1 MHLFKR
7 SLLITFIAA
16 MLLALLSTQSQTA
29 NGLAESNPTVEWD
42 VIARLNAWRIT
53 ENLPPMKFN
62 AELQTLA
69 LKQARFLTEMNTL
82 PHGGD
87 LHIDAKGNLPPQRAN
102 ASQWPAY
109 GIPARTA
116 IGENAAVGD
125 AKFALR
131 YWLHSEI
138 HKKTALNPAYREVGV
153 AAVPF
158 HKDFMIIAVFGARP
172 DVLPAFLF
180 PEEGTIYFTNEQYK
194 FKSGGKWIQ
203 NVITIQLYDENGKA
217 LLDAPLPYVEKMTLP
232 PLTTENI
239 EVAYQNGTTITRY
252 KLNVRSDIAILPHHQ
267 ATAGITLVLPT
278 SAVTVL
284 PTTAPATIA
293 PARLAPPT
301 NTPRFQPPPTN
312 TPRRIAAANTSVP
325 PTALATT
332 LPTESAASI
341 LETPDKSPEL
351 MILYDDDA
359 LVIVNDTDNTAD
371 ISDLSLRYQGRVL
384 DSTKWSAIIP
394 VPLQRFPVDHCLMLE
409 VATAKL
415 FLPEACKQV
424 RSVLTINPERRFWMV
439 DSFEVWRGDKLL
451 GVCAKQEPGEE
462 DHCEIAWR

>member
-1 MHLFKR
+1 MHWFKH
-7 SLLITFIAA
+7 SLLVAFVTAT
-16 MLLALLSTQSQTA
+16 LLVLLSAQLQAA
-29 NGLAESNPTVEWD
+29 NGIAESDPIVERD
-42 VIARLNAWRIT
+42 VIARLNAWRIS

-62 AELQTLA
+62 AELQALA
-69 LKQARFLTEMNTL
+69 LKQARFLAGMSEL

-87 LHIDAKGNLPPQRAN
+87 LHIDDKGNLPPQRAN
-102 ASQWPAY
+102 ISKWPAY
-109 GIPARTA
+109 GIAARTA

-203 NVITIQLYDENGKA
+203 NVTTIQLYDENGKA
-217 LLDAPLPYVEKMTLP
+217 LLEVPSPFVEKMTLP

-252 KLNVRSDIAILPHHQ
+252 KLNVRNDIAILPHHQ
-267 ATAGITLVLPT
+267 ATAGITLVPTTGATAILPT
-278 SAVTVL
+278 STK
-284 PTTAPATIA
+284 

-301 NTPRFQPPPTN
+301 NTPRFQAPPTN
-312 TPRRIAAANTSVP
+312 TPRSIAAANTPV

-351 MILYDDDA
+351 MILYDDDS

-371 ISDLSLRYQGRVL
+371 ISDLSLRYQARVL
-384 DSTKWSAIIP
+384 DSAKWAAIIP
-394 VPLQRFPVDHCLMLE
+394 VPLQRFPADHCLMLE

-424 RSVLTINPERRFWMV
+424 RSVLTLNPERRFWMV

-451 GVCAKQEPGEE
+451 GVCAKEEPGEE